1 MADGDRRC
9 VFEGWFM
16 RLRHVKML
24 RVVVLTIALVLCSLV
39 LYLLS
44 SHLATTYDEWGT
56 DQVDEEATTADLA
69 GFLKTQEPVRPR

>member
-1 MADGDRRC
+1 MSDGDRR
-9 VFEGWFM
+9 EGWFT

-24 RVVVLTIALVLCSLV
+24 RMVVLTIALVQCSLV
-39 LYLLS
+39 LYQLS